1 MASRTT
7 KSDKDVAKLPEDT
20 LGDFA
25 KAIVFKHCRV
35 LGKSS
40 QHLPF
45 GPRSAT
51 TKAHQ
56 QCVDSI

>member
-1 MASRTT
+1 M
-7 KSDKDVAKLPEDT
+7 AKLPEEF
-20 LGDFA
+20 LGAFA
-25 KAIVFKHCRV
+25 KATVFKHCRV

-51 TKAHQ
+51 TEAHQ
-56 QCVDSI
+56 QCVDSM